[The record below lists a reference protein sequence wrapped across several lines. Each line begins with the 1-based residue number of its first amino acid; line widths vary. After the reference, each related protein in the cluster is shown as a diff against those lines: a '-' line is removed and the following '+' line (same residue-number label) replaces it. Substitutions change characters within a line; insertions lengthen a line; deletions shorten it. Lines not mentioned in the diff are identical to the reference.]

1 MRCNTIRQSKSGIR
15 ESLFRRSQHSIFI
28 LSVSLVVLL
37 VISRIP
43 AQKLPDESGQYVNDY
58 VGWLS
63 EQEISSLNKMLRAY
77 EDTTSNQFL
86 VAIFPN
92 AQGYAVEE
100 FSISL
105 AEKWRVGKKG
115 RDNGLLMTIFRDER
129 AIRIEVGYGL
139 EDVIPDAIAFQI
151 AQTLMPSYFK
161 REEYYKGI
169 YQGLQ
174 ALIKAAGGKYQ
185 GIPEEQSKGKYNWMP
200 LIVILILLVLA
211 FRRRKYS
218 GGSSG
223 GWQNSGPFFG
233 GFGGG
238 FGGSSRSGGSGFG
251 GFRGGGGSFGGGGAT
266 GRW

>member
-1 MRCNTIRQSKSGIR
+1 MKFKIIKQANFRLPVIPFRLSIYSG
-15 ESLFRRSQHSIFI
+15 FI
-28 LSVSLVVLL
+28 LGVAIIVLL
-37 VISRIP
+37 FISGLP
-43 AQKLPDESGQYVNDY
+43 AQKLPDQTGQYVNDY

-63 EQEISSLNKMLRAY
+63 KQEIGSLNKMLRAY

-86 VAIFPN
+86 VAIFPD

-100 FSISL
+100 FAIRL
-105 AEKWRVGKKG
+105 AEKWRAGKKE
-115 RDNGLLMTIFRDER
+115 RDNGVLMAIFRDER

-151 AQTLMPSYFK
+151 AQSLIPPYFK
-161 REEYYKGI
+161 KGDYYQGI

-174 ALIKAAGGKYQ
+174 ALIEAAAGKYQ
-185 GIPEEQSKGKYNWMP
+185 GVPGDQSEGRYNWMP
-200 LIVILILLVLA
+200 LIVIVILLIL
-211 FRRRKYS
+211 FSRWKKYS

-223 GWQNSGPFFG
+223 GWRNSGPFFG

-238 FGGSSRSGGSGFG
+238 FGGSPRSGGGFG